1 VKILLVDDHA
11 VVREGVRQLISALPD
26 TSVVEATDGEQAL
39 LCYRA
44 HRPHIVILDL
54 RLGAGR
60 RGMEVLD
67 RLLEFDKQARV
78 VIFSFLGDV
87 MIVASALRQGARGF
101 VTKGAG
107 ADELLNAVRAVA
119 AGQSYIESDIAKQL
133 AFTADLTHPLNDL
146 TRREHQILSLL
157 GEGKSLTEIADV
169 MAISTKTVSNSF
181 SILKQKLGLER
192 TADLIRTALTL
203 GG

>member
-1 VKILLVDDHA
+1 
-11 VVREGVRQLISALPD
+11 
-26 TSVVEATDGEQAL
+26 
-39 LCYRA
+39 
-44 HRPHIVILDL
+44 
-54 RLGAGR
+54 
-60 RGMEVLD
+60 MEVLD

-87 MIVASALRQGARGF
+87 MIVAGALRQGARGF

-157 GEGKSLTEIADV
+157 GEGKSLTEIAGV
-169 MAISTKTVSNSF
+169 MGISTKTVSNSF